1 MKLNIFKK
9 LMYLILTVVFF
20 NGCVQQGEIGPQGPA
35 GQDGQDGLDGGAI
48 NVYYS
53 QWYTPTSW
61 EGQSGDWFFDVTDD
75 AINESIVEAGIMLAY
90 MSVPMDLYEGAVR
103 PMPAYAV
110 GANWD
115 FLIPAYGQMEFTCDS
130 QNAPGTTDHFFRFVL
145 IPPGTQLK
153 STNKS
158 TQFLTKEDLLNME
171 YADVCKLL
179 GIPE

>member
-1 MKLNIFKK
+1 MKLNNLKN
-9 LMYLILTVVFF
+9 LMYLILTIVLF
-20 NGCVQQGEIGPQGPA
+20 NGCVQQGEIGPQGIP
-35 GQDGQDGLDGGAI
+35 GEVNI
-48 NVYYS
+48 YYS
-53 QWYTPTSW
+53 QWYSPTAW
-61 EGQSGDWFFDVTDD
+61 TEGLDDWYFTVTDP
-75 AINESIVEAGIMLAY
+75 AITGDIVEAGIILAY
-90 MSVPMDLYEGAVR
+90 MSVPLDIYAAAVR

-115 FLIPAYGQMEFTCDS
+115 FLIPDYEEIEFTCDS
-130 QNAPGTTDHFFRFVL
+130 QLAPGTTDHYFRFVL

-171 YADVCKLL
+171 YSEVCKLL